1 MMLMR
6 RILAFFFSFKK
17 KRYYR
22 RLPNTIFWFL
32 PLAVVFWVSFCL
44 NQCRLNPGLLGVSEV
59 QNTYNILKSTSVK
72 QKITTKLVLISF
84 SQTTNLYIYPIANQ
98 LWTVTIGFI
107 FLPVIHNDWC
117 LCPQCC
123 SKLYQYHLIPL
134 ALHGGYLA

>member
-6 RILAFFFSFKK
+6 RILAFFFLLKK

-22 RLPNTIFWFL
+22 WLPNTIFWFL

-84 SQTTNLYIYPIANQ
+84 SQTTNLYLYPIANQ